1 MAEEEEERGK
11 GAGASIGRAESQK
24 ATIYFSRRFPD
35 PSDSDH
41 DFISSDER
49 KKKKTRKIAEEEI
62 VSIHNASEE
71 VKVPELNLAS
81 TRCNEDV
88 QEVVVEV
95 GLDEETLLSYPKLLY
110 SEAKVNHKDST
121 ATCCSIC
128 LADYKN
134 SDMLRLLPDCGHLF
148 HLKCVDPWLR
158 LNPTCPVCRTSPL
171 PIPQTTPLAEVVQG
185 FCSTAN
191 SPEIRV
197 CS

>member
-1 MAEEEEERGK
+1 MLF
-11 GAGASIGRAESQK
+11 
-24 ATIYFSRRFPD
+24 FSPFLKNEN
-35 PSDSDH
+35 S
-41 DFISSDER
+41 
-49 KKKKTRKIAEEEI
+49 
-62 VSIHNASEE
+62 
-71 VKVPELNLAS
+71 
-81 TRCNEDV
+81 NEDV

-121 ATCCSIC
+121 LTCCSIC

-171 PIPQTTPLAEVVQG
+171 ATPQSTPLAEVVQG
-185 FCSTAN
+185 FCSTAD
-191 SPEIRV
+191 SPEIRKAIT
-197 CS
+197 SRMETKLERPTEDERSSNSNERDQEMRI

>member
-1 MAEEEEERGK
+1 MTEV
-11 GAGASIGRAESQK
+11 SS
-24 ATIYFSRRFPD
+24 ATKL
-35 PSDSDH
+35 SDNSVALDYV
-41 DFISSDER
+41 DFCGLYVDTANE
-49 KKKKTRKIAEEEI
+49 KKTCGLE
-62 VSIHNASEE
+62 
-71 VKVPELNLAS
+71 NLS
-81 TRCNEDV
+81 CCNEDV

-110 SEAKVNHKDST
+110 LEAKVNHKDST

-148 HLKCVDPWLR
+148 HLKLWLR

-171 PIPQTTPLAEVVQG
+171 PTPQSTPLAEVVQD
-185 FCSTAN
+185 FCSTAV
-191 SPEIRV
+191 SLEIRV